1 MHCIDFYSLFY
12 ASSLSFLYD
21 IYVLAEAGEFEN
33 SEA

>member
-1 MHCIDFYSLFY
+1 LFY

-21 IYVLAEAGEFEN
+21 IYVLAEAGESEN